1 MNVLHGKIK
10 QIQTVNEL
18 SKIIIDLNGHT
29 FTSLII
35 DIETFGDIAIGKE
48 IKLLFKEAE
57 VMIGTKESIVSAS
70 NAFVSTVKKINQG
83 EILSEVVFD
92 FEGNDI
98 ISLITT
104 SSLQRL
110 QIEADKEFLWFVKA
124 NEVTLQKEIK

>member
-1 MNVLHGKIK
+1 
-10 QIQTVNEL
+10 
-18 SKIIIDLNGHT
+18 
-29 FTSLII
+29 
-35 DIETFGDIAIGKE
+35 
-48 IKLLFKEAE
+48 
-57 VMIGTKESIVSAS
+57 MIGTKESILSAS
-70 NAFVSTVKKINQG
+70 NAFVSMIKKINQG

>member
-18 SKIIIDLNGHT
+18 SKIEIDLKGHT
-29 FTSLII
+29 FVSLVI
-35 DIETFGDIAIGKE
+35 DIDSFGDIAIGKE
-48 IKLLFKEAE
+48 IKVLFKEAE
-57 VMIGTKESIVSAS
+57 VIIGTNESIVSAS

-83 EILSEVVFD
+83 EILSEVFFD

-98 ISLITT
+98 ISIITA

-110 QIEADKEFLWFVKA
+110 QIQTGKEFLWFVKA
-124 NEVTLQKEIK
+124 NEVTLQKGTK